1 MGHSK
6 VIVLALMLAS
16 CAQIQRQAASMKE
29 SRREPGAKMQA
40 SPEQVAQELGCEHR
54 QLPYVVLEKSELLP
68 RTVRNGE
75 EFNHRFIY
83 AACPRQPGRT
93 IVGTLRTRIYY
104 NGEVVW
110 NDVDKTFDIRPG
122 RWTFDT
128 FIKVPNTALSGK
140 YQIDLDFRSSH
151 IRFKNSEHFVVADK
165 R

>member
-1 MGHSK
+1 MH
-6 VIVLALMLAS
+6 AT
-16 CAQIQRQAASMKE
+16 
-29 SRREPGAKMQA
+29 
-40 SPEQVAQELGCEHR
+40 QELDCEHR

-110 NDVDKTFDIRPG
+110 NDVDKTFDIRAG

-128 FIKVPNTALSGK
+128 FIKVPNTARSGE

-151 IRFKNSEHFVVADK
+151 IRFKNSERFVAADK

>member
-6 VIVLALMLAS
+6 VIVLALILAS
-16 CAQIQRQAASMKE
+16 CAQIQRQVASMKE

-40 SPEQVAQELGCEHR
+40 TQELDCEHR

-110 NDVDKTFDIRPG
+110 NDVDKTFDIRAG

-128 FIKVPNTALSGK
+128 FIKVANTA
-140 YQIDLDFRSSH
+140 RSS
-151 IRFKNSEHFVVADK
+151 EY
-165 R
+165 